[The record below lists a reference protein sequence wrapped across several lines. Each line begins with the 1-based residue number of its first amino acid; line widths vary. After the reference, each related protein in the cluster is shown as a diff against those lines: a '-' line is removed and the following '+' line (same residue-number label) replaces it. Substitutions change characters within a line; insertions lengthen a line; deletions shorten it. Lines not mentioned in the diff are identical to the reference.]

1 MTLNMKP
8 NMKVSDSQITV
19 LHVIARLNIGGTARY
34 ITRLVEELPQ
44 HKINAFIATGYVQGS
59 EQEDPS
65 AKKLKVIRIPSLG
78 RQINPI
84 KDHFAFKQLLEVVKE
99 IKPDILHTHTFK
111 AGYVGR
117 SRSSEIS
124 KAAGK
129 HVKFVHTFHGHLF
142 DDPEFSGVKSLM
154 ITSLER
160 RFAKCTDAIVT
171 VGAQVGKEL
180 LERRIG
186 QPKQFTNIPPGVDPL
201 KIPKAKP
208 RKKTTIGWIA
218 RVTGVKNP
226 MRALEIAKL
235 FPDAQ
240 FLLAGGGDLLEQV
253 KAKAPRN
260 TKVLGWTD
268 APKLFAA
275 SDIILSTSEN
285 EGMPIALIEAQ
296 LASKPVVAT
305 KVGGVAEVVIN
316 DKTGFVT
323 GKNTEELA
331 KALQRLIDSKALRT
345 TQGRA
350 AKVHATKAFSV
361 EKMIEA
367 HVSLYK
373 KLTK

>member
-1 MTLNMKP
+1 
-8 NMKVSDSQITV
+8 
-19 LHVIARLNIGGTARY
+19 VIARLNVGGTARY
-34 ITRLVEELPQ
+34 ITRLAEELPK
-44 HKINAFIATGYVQGS
+44 HKIETFIATGFVQGS

-84 KDHFAFKQLLEVVKE
+84 KDHFAFKQLLEIIKE
-99 IKPDILHTHTFK
+99 LKPDILHTHTFK
-111 AGYVGR
+111 AGYIGR
-117 SRSSEIS
+117 IKTKEIN

-129 HVKFVHTFHGHLF
+129 RVKFVHTFHGHLF
-142 DDPEFSGVKSLM
+142 EDPEFSGLKSLI

-160 RFAKCTDAIVT
+160 RFAMRTDAIVT

-180 LERRIG
+180 LKREIG
-186 QPKQFTNIPPGVDPL
+186 QPEQFTNIPPGVESL

-208 RKKTTIGWIA
+208 RKKITIGWIA

-226 MRALEIAKL
+226 LRALEIAKL

-240 FLLAGGGDLLEQV
+240 FLLAGGGDMLEQV
-253 KAKAPRN
+253 KAQAPRN
-260 TKVLGWTD
+260 TKVLGWTN
-268 APKLFAA
+268 AAKLLAD

-305 KVGGVAEVVIN
+305 NVGGVSEVVIN
-316 DKTGFVT
+316 NKTGFVAP
-323 GKNTEELA
+323 KKTEDLA
-331 KALQRLIDSKALRT
+331 KALEKLIHSKALRT
-345 TQGRA
+345 AQGKA
-350 AKVHATKAFSV
+350 AKAHATKAFSV
-361 EKMIEA
+361 EKMINA

-373 KLTK
+373 KLAK

>member
-1 MTLNMKP
+1 VKP
-8 NMKVSDSQITV
+8 NNNVSNSEITV
-19 LHVIARLNIGGTARY
+19 LHVIARLNVGGTARY

-44 HKINAFIATGYVQGS
+44 YRIKAFVATGYVQGS

-65 AKKLKVIRIPSLG
+65 AKKLKVIRISSLG

-84 KDHFAFKQLLEVVKE
+84 RDHFAFKQLLKVVKE
-99 IKPDILHTHTFK
+99 IKPDVLHTHTFK
-111 AGYVGR
+111 AGFIGR
-117 SRSSEIS
+117 ARVKEIN

-129 HVKFVHTFHGHLF
+129 QVKFVHTFHGHLF
-142 DDPEFSGVKSLM
+142 DDPEFSGVKST
-154 ITSLER
+154 IIISLER
-160 RFAKCTDAIVT
+160 RFAKRTDALVT
-171 VGAQVGKEL
+171 VGAQVGREL
-180 LERRIG
+180 LDRKIG
-186 QPKQFTNIPPGVDPL
+186 QSKQFTNIPPGVDPL
-201 KIPKAKP
+201 KIPIARP
-208 RKKTTIGWIA
+208 RKKITVGWIA

-226 MRALEIAKL
+226 MRALEIARQ

-240 FLLAGGGDLLEQV
+240 FLIAGGGDLLEQV
-253 KAKAPRN
+253 KAQAPRN

-316 DKTGFVT
+316 NKTGFVT
-323 GKNTEELA
+323 SKNTEELA
-331 KALQRLIDSKALRT
+331 KALQKLIDSKSLRT
-345 TQGRA
+345 SQGRA
-350 AKVHATKAFSV
+350 AKAHALEAFSV
-361 EKMIEA
+361 EKMIKA
-367 HVSLYK
+367 HVSLYM

>member
-1 MTLNMKP
+1 MR
-8 NMKVSDSQITV
+8 V
-19 LHVIARLNIGGTARY
+19 LHVIARLNVGGTARY
-34 ITRLVEELPQ
+34 ITRLAEELPK
-44 HKINAFIATGYVQGS
+44 HKIETFVATGFVQGS

-84 KDHFAFKQLLEVVKE
+84 KDHFALKQLLEVVRE
-99 IKPDILHTHTFK
+99 VKPDILHTHTFK
-111 AGYVGR
+111 AGFIGR
-117 SRSSEIS
+117 IKTKEIN

-129 HVKFVHTFHGHLF
+129 RVKFVHTFHGHLF
-142 DDPEFSGVKSLM
+142 DDPEFSGLKSLI
-154 ITSLER
+154 ITSFER
-160 RFAKCTDAIVT
+160 RFAMRTDAIVT

-180 LERRIG
+180 LERSIG
-186 QPKQFTNIPPGVDPL
+186 VRKQFTNIPPGVEPL
-201 KIPKAKP
+201 IIPKAKP
-208 RKKTTIGWIA
+208 RKRITVGWIA

-226 MRALEIAKL
+226 LRALEIARL

-240 FLLAGGGDLLEQV
+240 FLIAGGGDMLEQV
-253 KAKAPRN
+253 KAQAPRN

-305 KVGGVAEVVIN
+305 NVGGVSEVVIN
-316 DKTGFVT
+316 NKTGFVT
-323 GKNTEELA
+323 RKNTKDLA
-331 KALQRLIDSKALRT
+331 KALEKLIKSKALRT
-345 TQGRA
+345 AQGKD
-350 AKVHATKAFSV
+350 AKGHAIKAFSV
-361 EKMIEA
+361 EKMIKA

-373 KLTK
+373 KLAK